1 MVTVILT
8 TFGATAN
15 YVCDPGYEIAG
26 VSSRVCQSD
35 GIWSDL
41 KPACQLKGEFIRT

>member
-8 TFGATAN
+8 TFDATAN
-15 YVCDPGYEIAG
+15 YLCDPGYEIAG

-41 KPACQLKGEFIRT
+41 EPACQLKGGCIKI